1 MLDFVKGKIA
11 AGADPW
17 KSALGAMQAS
27 PLAALSYKAAPLAH
41 VVCGSYS
48 SPDIGCT
55 AEKNDSAA
63 AYTHALAWYYTGN
76 QANAQKAIEIMNA
89 WSAVVQ
95 THADAN
101 APIESG
107 WTSSLWT
114 RAAEIIRY
122 SNAGWSAADIAQFG
136 TMLKTAYVPYI
147 INGEPHDNGNHE
159 LSDLEGLMG
168 IAVFVEDMSMF
179 QKAVAMWRGEV
190 PAYFY
195 LASDGATP
203 VLPPGGYNNWHG
215 EAKFVDGI
223 CQEECRD
230 LGHTQYGI
238 AATANAAE
246 TALIQGVDLWSEQS
260 KRLAAGLEFTAQF
273 LVGAPVPAWL
283 CGGHLTAVTPDTT
296 WEVAY
301 NAVANR
307 LGMPLPQTSAL
318 IAKIRPTGAD
328 HHMIWETLT
337 HAEIGSAGIR

>member
-1 MLDFVKGKIA
+1 MLDFVKAKIA
-11 AGADPW
+11 TGADPW
-17 KSALGAMQAS
+17 KTA
-27 PLAALSYKAAPLAH
+27 LAATQSNALASMTYKAAPLAN

-63 AYTHALAWYYTGN
+63 AYTHALLWYYTGN

-89 WSAVVQ
+89 WSPVVKM
-95 THADAN
+95 HSDAN

-122 SNAGWSAADIAQFG
+122 SNAGWAAADVAQFG
-136 TMLKTAYVPYI
+136 AMLKNAYVPYV

-168 IAVFVEDMSMF
+168 MAVFLEDPAMF

-195 LASDGATP
+195 LMSDGPAP
-203 VLPPGGYNNWHG
+203 LLPPGGYNNWHG
-215 EAKFVDGI
+215 QTKFVDGL

-238 AATANAAE
+238 AAAANAAE
-246 TALIQGVDLWSEQS
+246 TALIQGVNLYSEQA
-260 KRLAAGLEFTAQF
+260 KRLVAGLEFTAQF
-273 LVGAPVPAWL
+273 LTGAPVPSWL
-283 CGGHLTAVTPDTT
+283 CGGTLTAVTPDPT

-301 NAVANR
+301 NEYANR
-307 LGMPLPQTSAL
+307 LGMPLPNTKAL
-318 IAKIRPTGAD
+318 IAKIRPTGED

-337 HAEIGSAGIR
+337 HAEIGGAGVP